1 MPATAKI
8 MSLSPGD
15 DKLNAGRSHN
25 QTEKNGRLGL
35 VRALGPA
42 AASSIVLG
50 TMIGTGIFLKP
61 SEVAS
66 DARSGG
72 WAIAAWVVGG
82 VVSLLGALCYVE
94 LGSSIPEAGGE
105 YVYLGRGLGKAWGF
119 LFGWTHSMVARPAS
133 VAAIAAGFLRFCG
146 FLWPTLANTVGV
158 FHLQGLTSRVHVEVA
173 LTWAQAI
180 TAITLITITFV
191 NYLGV
196 RQGGRLQVAL
206 TAVKVISILAII
218 GAGLSRILGHV
229 EPVNLLARFS
239 FQNGSFIGFWTAVAA
254 TAWAYDGWNDLNLVG
269 SEVEDPG
276 KNFHRVIVTG
286 VFFVIVVFL
295 LFNFVCLYAL
305 PIKALGSSQNPASD
319 VFAALVGRK
328 AALWVTLILA
338 VSALGTL
345 NSSILSGARV
355 DYAMARDGVFFRF
368 AAQIHPRFRTPG
380 NALVFQ
386 CGMATLLALTGTFE
400 ELTSLVMFANWMF
413 YGMAVVSMMRMRKT
427 EPELPRPYR
436 TWGYPVTPVL
446 FVIGAFALSGGLWMA
461 RPVRSSVGLLLILA
475 GLIPYRWWREKARLG
490 T

>member
-1 MPATAKI
+1 
-8 MSLSPGD
+8 MSLSLRVN
-15 DKLNAGRSHN
+15 KVHAGRSHS
-25 QTEKNGRLGL
+25 QTGKNDPPGL

-72 WAIAAWVVGG
+72 WALAAWVVGG

-133 VAAIAAGFLRFCG
+133 VAAIAAGFLRFCS
-146 FLWPTLANTVGV
+146 FLWPTLASPVGV
-158 FHLQGLTSRVHVEVA
+158 LHLRGLASHGHIEDLA
-173 LTWAQAI
+173 LTWAQII

-206 TAVKVISILAII
+206 TAVKVVSILAII
-218 GAGLSRILGHV
+218 GAGLSHIVGHV
-229 EPVNLLARFS
+229 EPVNLLATFS

-269 SEVEDPG
+269 SEVEDPQR
-276 KNFHRVIVTG
+276 NFRRVIVTG
-286 VFFVIVVFL
+286 VLFVIVVFL

-305 PIKALGSSQNPASD
+305 PIKLLASSQNPASD

-368 AAQIHPRFRTPG
+368 AARIHPRFRTPG

-413 YGMAVVSMMRMRKT
+413 YGMAVVSMMRMRQT
-427 EPELPRPYR
+427 EPELTRPYR
-436 TWGYPVTPVL
+436 TWGYPITPVL
-446 FVIGAFALSGGLWMA
+446 FVIGAFALSGGLWVA
-461 RPVRSSVGLLLILA
+461 RPVRSSVGIILILA
-475 GLIPYRWWREKARLG
+475 GLIPYRWWREKAGLG